1 MNSDIAIILCTDD
14 DLDRLALMNKQLI
27 EDEKHD
33 NPMNAD
39 QLRVRMRDFIH
50 TDYKAYKF
58 VEQDAV
64 VGYALV
70 NHQQHPLYLRQF
82 FISREYRRSGF
93 GKLAFKKLLAAL
105 NTSAIDIEVMYW
117 NEAGYAFWKSL
128 GFEERSVYM
137 RLDRAT
143 E

>member
-1 MNSDIAIILCTDD
+1 MNSDILIIQCTDD

-33 NPMNAD
+33 NPMNVD
-39 QLRVRMRDFIH
+39 QLRARMREFIH
-50 TDYKAYKF
+50 TDYKAYTF
-58 VEQDAV
+58 VEGDDV

-70 NHQQHPLYLRQF
+70 NHRQHPLYLRQF
-82 FISREYRRSGF
+82 FISREYRRSGY
-93 GKLAFKKLLAAL
+93 GKRAFEKLLVAL

-117 NEAGYAFWKSL
+117 NEAGYGFWKSL
-128 GFEERSVYM
+128 GFKERSVYM
-137 RLDRAT
+137 RMERTD